1 MGFFTEGYEQG
12 INLQQ
17 GKCSAEEY
25 NKNFKNLVATAK
37 YQECVEWIN
46 GFYKAMLDYDL
57 TALKKVFEEMKKDAE
72 KMKRKE

>member
-12 INLQQ
+12 LNLQQ

-25 NKNFKNLVATAK
+25 NNNFKNLLKSSK
-37 YQECVEWIN
+37 YKECVEWIN

-57 TALKKVFEEMKKDAE
+57 GSLKNAFGQMKEQAE
-72 KMKRKE
+72 KKE

>member
-25 NKNFKNLVATAK
+25 NKNFKNLISTAK
-37 YQECVEWIN
+37 YEECIEWEN

-57 TALKKVFEEMKKDAE
+57 AALKNVFEQMKKEAE
-72 KMKRKE
+72 RKD